1 MLVLSCDTLA
11 VIMTQ
16 YTDHANSA
24 VAGST
29 RLLPVSNH
37 YSASLPCNAVV
48 AVNALGSDYYT
59 ESHTLA
65 AVPGGFL
72 QLKSSNC
79 FQDILSTLCIVGP
92 EQQKQV
98 LPLIPILA
106 TVAQRCANYVAP
118 ASVACPDG
126 RTLSTVG

>member
-1 MLVLSCDTLA
+1 MPIALLLA
-11 VIMTQ
+11 APG
-16 YTDHANSA
+16 YSPSANTA
-24 VAGST
+24 VQ
-29 RLLPVSNH
+29 
-37 YSASLPCNAVV
+37 SLPCKAVV
-48 AVNALGSDYYT
+48 AVNALGSDCCYT
-59 ESHTLA
+59 ESHILA

-79 FQDILSTLCIVGP
+79 FQDILSTLCIVAP

-98 LPLIPILA
+98 QPLIPILA
-106 TVAQRCANYVAP
+106 TVAQRFANYVAP